1 MQYSL
6 LVFKIVFYRPCNITD
21 GTYRGWVGERGVGW
35 GSGGEWQAEGG
46 QTLPLEHRQ

>member
-6 LVFKIVFYRPCNITD
+6 LVFEIVFYRPCNITD
-21 GTYRGWVGERGVGW
+21 GANRGWVGGRGEGW
-35 GSGGEWQAEGG
+35 GGGGGWQAEGR

>member
-6 LVFKIVFYRPCNITD
+6 LVFEIVFYRPCNITD
-21 GTYRGWVGERGVGW
+21 GAYRGWAGGRGMGW
-35 GSGGEWQAEGG
+35 GGGGGWQAEGG